1 MNKKAAH
8 TGCEDVAVEPRADN
22 PFAKH
27 YIVEQNKI
35 QTNLLRARSAWQR
48 RYAVQQPEGTY
59 FTAAMAAQ
67 AGDIDD
73 AFRELNRAI
82 DARGQFLV
90 FAKIEPLFDP
100 LRGDARFTA
109 ALKRLNSH

>member
-1 MNKKAAH
+1 
-8 TGCEDVAVEPRADN
+8 
-22 PFAKH
+22 
-27 YIVEQNKI
+27 
-35 QTNLLRARSAWQR
+35 
-48 RYAVQQPEGTY
+48 
-59 FTAAMAAQ
+59 MAAQ

-109 ALKRLNSH
+109 ALKRLNLH